1 MERNRN
7 GIASTFIAGT
17 KFPCDRARPDR
28 RQKQRDDR
36 CDGPRKVGAAV
47 HRQLHPLMMVSAKGR
62 KGSTRFYRS
71 LRGIAILSMRLSL
84 MVHRDHPCGLRLRVL
99 AYWGC
104 VTRGNRFDRGRSEG
118 LIVKS
123 TLRFVQLAVV
133 AAAVTLASPALAVTD
148 IMWWHAMSG
157 ELGRQ
162 LDKLAADFNAS
173 QSEYRI
179 VPTYKGNYS
188 ETATATM
195 MAARGAIYPVFEL
208 MRDEQEAFS
217 TAAYLPAITGYYT
230 DVAGNMLSFPFNS
243 STPILY
249 YNKNLFRAAGLDP
262 EVAPK
267 TWGEVGAAAK
277 RLRAYG
283 AVCGFTTS
291 WPSWINVENFSA
303 FHNLPMS
310 TKANGFDGLD
320 AVLTFNNPLM
330 VRHVAQLAEWQATK
344 MFDYSG
350 RATSAEPRFQNGEC
364 GIFIGSS
371 ATRADIRAN
380 SKFEVGY
387 GMLPYWPD
395 VEGAPQNT
403 TIGGATL
410 WVLRDRPRDEY
421 KGVAKFFGFLSKPE
435 IQAVWHQN
443 TGYLPITRAAFE
455 LTRAQGFYDRNPG
468 TAISIEQITL
478 KAPTLNSR
486 GVRLGS
492 FVLIRDVIDDEL
504 EQAFSGKKS
513 AQAALDSAVE
523 RGNRLLRQFE
533 RANPDR

>member
-1 MERNRN
+1 VKP
-7 GIASTFIAGT
+7 AF
-17 KFPCDRARPDR
+17 
-28 RQKQRDDR
+28 
-36 CDGPRKVGAAV
+36 
-47 HRQLHPLMMVSAKGR
+47 
-62 KGSTRFYRS
+62 RF
-71 LRGIAILSMRLSL
+71 
-84 MVHRDHPCGLRLRVL
+84 LRL
-99 AYWGC
+99 A
-104 VTRGNRFDRGRSEG
+104 
-118 LIVKS
+118 
-123 TLRFVQLAVV
+123 A
-133 AAAVTLASPALAVTD
+133 AAAVVGFASPAQAVTD

-179 VPTYKGNYS
+179 VPSYKGNYT
-188 ETATATM
+188 ETVTAAIFAFRSRSQPAIVQVNEIATATM
-195 MAARGAIYPVFEL
+195 MAAKGAIYPVFEL
-208 MRDEQEAFS
+208 MRDEQEPFS
-217 TAAYLPAITGYYT
+217 PAQYLPAVTGYYA

-249 YNKNLFRAAGLDP
+249 YNKNLFRSAGLDP
-262 EVAPK
+262 ERVPK
-267 TWGEVGAAAK
+267 TWPEVGAAAK
-277 RLRAYG
+277 KLRALG

-303 FHNLPMS
+303 FHNLAVS

-320 AVLTFNNPLM
+320 AVLVFNNPVM
-330 VRHVAQLAEWQATK
+330 VRHIAQLAEWQAGK
-344 MFDYSG
+344 AFDYSG
-350 RATSAEPRFQNGEC
+350 RGTSAEPRFQNGEC

-371 ATRADIRAN
+371 ATRADIKAN

-395 VEGAPQNT
+395 IEGAPQNSI
-403 TIGGATL
+403 IGGATL
-410 WVLRDRPRDEY
+410 WVLRDRPRAEY
-421 KGVAKFFGFLSKPE
+421 KGVAKFFGYLSKPE
-435 IQAVWHQN
+435 VQAAWHQN
-443 TGYLPITRAAFE
+443 TGYLPITRAAFD

-478 KAPTLNSR
+478 KPPTDNSR

-492 FVLIRDVIDDEL
+492 FALIRVVIDDEL
-504 EQAFSGKKS
+504 EQAFAGKKS
-513 AQAALDSAVE
+513 AQQALDSAVE